1 MSFELTGKL
10 IEKYNVQQV
19 SDKFR
24 KREFVIEKSENTN
37 GMVFTDYVKFQLSQD
52 RCNLID
58 NVSLKEEIKV
68 TFNVKGNRWEKD
80 GKVSYF
86 VNLEAWKVE
95 KLQKTQAM
103 PEAPEFN
110 ANDIPPEE
118 ATDDLPF

>member
-24 KREFVIEKSENTN
+24 KREFVIEKSENSN

-58 NVSLKEEIKV
+58 SVSLKEEIKV
-68 TFNVKGNRWEKD
+68 TFNVKGNKWEKE

-95 KLQKTQAM
+95 KLQKAQGNSEP
-103 PEAPEFN
+103 PEYT

-118 ATDDLPF
+118 PADDLPF